1 MDFHFDA
8 ADERFRDE
16 LRAFVDATLPG
27 WWRGMFVD
35 DPRAIPFTR
44 EFCRELA
51 ARDWLALAWPPEH
64 GGAGASA
71 WTQTVLR
78 EEMWAAEEPRGPQY
92 MNLNYIG
99 PLLMRYGSDE
109 QRSRFL
115 PPMARGE
122 VIWCQGFSEPDAGS
136 DLASLRTRARPHD
149 RGFVVDGTKIWTS
162 YADSPADWCLLLAR
176 SDPGATRHEGISVL
190 LVDMTTTGITVRPID
205 TMAGPHEFNEV
216 TFDGVV
222 VPGDCLLGQPGRGW
236 ELVSAGLTFERVG
249 IARYARAA
257 RVLEHLV
264 AYANESG
271 RSREPIV
278 RARLA
283 GLRARCEAARLLA
296 YRAVSLQ
303 ARGIVPTVEASTARI
318 HATQLEQEV
327 SHAGLELL
335 GPLGLLRSAD
345 PAAPLAGEV
354 QRHFVRNIPTTVAA
368 GTLEIQKNIVA
379 RRGLGLPREP

>member
-1 MDFHFDA
+1 
-8 ADERFRDE
+8 
-16 LRAFVDATLPG
+16 
-27 WWRGMFVD
+27 
-35 DPRAIPFTR
+35 
-44 EFCRELA
+44 
-51 ARDWLALAWPPEH
+51 
-64 GGAGASA
+64 
-71 WTQTVLR
+71 
-78 EEMWAAEEPRGPQY
+78 
-92 MNLNYIG
+92 
-99 PLLMRYGSDE
+99 
-109 QRSRFL
+109 
-115 PPMARGE
+115 
-122 VIWCQGFSEPDAGS
+122 
-136 DLASLRTRARPHD
+136 
-149 RGFVVDGTKIWTS
+149 VVDGTKIWTS